1 MQTDQILILAI
12 LACTVGLFLWGRWRH
27 DVVAAAAL
35 LACVAVGLVQA
46 DAAFAGFGHPAV
58 ITVACVLVL
67 SRGLQS
73 SGAVDALTRTVLP
86 SKGGPML
93 SIAALTGL
101 AALLS
106 AFMNNVG
113 ALALLMPVAIQMAR
127 KQNLAP
133 GQVLMPLAFGSIL
146 GGMTTL
152 IGTPPNL
159 IVASFRPQGGETATF
174 AMFDYT
180 PVGAAVAVA
189 GVLLIVLGGW
199 KLVPVRREA
208 AVEGFDPGAYLTEMR
223 VPEGARAVGKTVRE
237 VEAVL
242 EKHDAQVIGMVQAE
256 LRVHA
261 PHPTRVV
268 RAGDV
273 LVVEVDADALSEV
286 LSSLGLKL
294 EEDVPQKREDEDA
307 KETLEDVGDPAPDAD
322 TPRAGRPVASK
333 SRAPVVERTPAEGA
347 ASDETGSE
355 GETAETPEKPEEK
368 VDAARTPHADI
379 LLQEIA
385 VMPGSSLSGRS
396 ASDLDLRTRYSINVL
411 AISRAGHRSRRRL
424 RSQPFKEGDLL
435 LVQGTQASIAGFA
448 ADAGAVPLAERA
460 LRMPDRRKALTAT
473 AILLLAIAAAAFGLM
488 PAAVAF
494 ALGVV
499 ASVVLRTVPAREV
512 YTAIDWPVLVLLA
525 ALIPVAGA
533 MESTGT
539 ADLIARVLFE
549 SVAQGHPVIGLALIL
564 VVTMTLSDLMNNAA
578 TAAVM
583 CPIAIGAAST
593 LGVSADPFLMAVAVG
608 ASCAFLTPIGHQN
621 NTLILGPGG
630 FRFGDYWRL
639 GLPVQLVV
647 LVVAMPMLLLVWPL

>member
-1 MQTDQILILAI
+1 MQTDQILILVI
-12 LACTVGLFLWGRWRH
+12 LTCTVGLFRWGRGRP
-27 DVVAAAAL
+27 DRVAGASL
-35 LACVAVGLVQA
+35 LACVAVGLVGA
-46 DAAFAGFGHPAV
+46 DQAFAGFGHPAV

-67 SRGLQS
+67 SRGLQT
-73 SGAVDALTRTVLP
+73 SGAVDALTRVVLP
-86 SKGGPML
+86 RNAGPML
-93 SIAALTGL
+93 SIAALTFL

-127 KQNLAP
+127 KQGLAP

-159 IVASFRPQGGETATF
+159 IVSGFREEAGGAPF
-174 AMFDYT
+174 SMFDYT

-189 GVLLIVLGGW
+189 GVLLLVLGGW

-208 AVEGFDPGAYLTEMR
+208 AVEGFDPGAYLTELR

-237 VEAVL
+237 IEAML
-242 EKHDAQVIGMVQAE
+242 EAIDAQVIGMVQAE

-261 PHPTRVV
+261 PKPSRGV

-273 LVVEVDADALSEV
+273 LVVEADADTLGEV
-286 LSSLGLKL
+286 LSSLGVRL
-294 EEDVPQKREDEDA
+294 EEDVSHEDDADADAADDPEDDGRDRDEPA
-307 KETLEDVGDPAPDAD
+307 AGRRGDPARSAPRPGHSGEPDDDA
-322 TPRAGRPVASK
+322 T
-333 SRAPVVERTPAEGA
+333 A
-347 ASDETGSE
+347 ASDTTE
-355 GETAETPEKPEEK
+355 P
-368 VDAARTPHADI
+368 ARTPHADVV
-379 LLQEIA
+379 LQEIA
-385 VMPGSSLSGRS
+385 VLPGSGLAGRS
-396 ASDLDLRTRYSINVL
+396 ATDLGLRTRYSINVL

-424 RSQPFKEGDLL
+424 RTQMFQDGDLL
-435 LVQGTQASIAGFA
+435 LVQGTQAAISGFA
-448 ADAGAVPLAERA
+448 SEFGGVPLAERA
-460 LRMPDRRKALTAT
+460 LRMPDRRKALTASLIMLGAIVAT
-473 AILLLAIAAAAFGLM
+473 AVGLL

-494 ALGVV
+494 AAGVLL
-499 ASVVLRTVPAREV
+499 SMILRTVPPRDV
-512 YTAIDWPVLVLLA
+512 YTAIDWPVVVLLA

-549 SVAQGHPVIGLALIL
+549 TVGRGHPVIGLALIL

-583 CPIAIGAAST
+583 CPIAIGAATT
-593 LGVSADPFLMAVAVG
+593 LGVNADPYLMAVAVG

-639 GLPVQLVV
+639 GLPVQVV
-647 LVVAMPMLLLVWPL
+647 VFAVSIPMLLLVWPL

>member
-1 MQTDQILILAI
+1 MQTDQILILLI
-12 LACTVGLFLWGRWRH
+12 LACTMGLFLWGRWRH
-27 DVVAAAAL
+27 DIIAGASL
-35 LACVAVGLVQA
+35 LACVAVGLVGA
-46 DAAFAGFGHPAV
+46 GEAFAGFGHPAV
-58 ITVACVLVL
+58 ITVASVLVL
-67 SRGLQS
+67 SRGLQT
-73 SGAVDALTRTVLP
+73 SGAVDALTRVVLP
-86 SKGGPML
+86 GKAGPML

-101 AALLS
+101 ATVLS

-127 KQNLAP
+127 KQALAP

-159 IVASFRPQGGETATF
+159 IVSGFRQEAGGAPF
-174 AMFDYT
+174 SMFDYT

-189 GVLLIVLGGW
+189 GVLLLVLGGW

-208 AVEGFDPGAYLTEMR
+208 AVEGFDPGAYLTELR

-237 VEAVL
+237 IEATL
-242 EKHDAQVIGMVQAE
+242 EAFDAQVIGMVQAE

-261 PHPTRVV
+261 PNPSRVV

-273 LVVEVDADALSEV
+273 LVVEADADTLGEV
-286 LSSLGLKL
+286 LSSLGVRL
-294 EEDVPQKREDEDA
+294 EEDVPHENDGEADAQDDEDDA
-307 KETLEDVGDPAPDAD
+307 ADGDRPESGPVTGRRRDPAPGARRRTRTGEPDPEHADASD
-322 TPRAGRPVASK
+322 TPEP
-333 SRAPVVERTPAEGA
+333 
-347 ASDETGSE
+347 
-355 GETAETPEKPEEK
+355 
-368 VDAARTPHADI
+368 ARTPHADVV
-379 LLQEIA
+379 LQEIA
-385 VMPGSSLSGRS
+385 VLPGSGLAGRS
-396 ASDLDLRTRYSINVL
+396 ATDLGLRARYSINVL

-424 RSQPFKEGDLL
+424 RTQAFQDGDLL
-435 LVQGTQASIAGFA
+435 LVQGTQAAISGFA
-448 ADAGAVPLAERA
+448 SEFGGVPLAERA
-460 LRMPDRRKALTAT
+460 LRMPDRRKALTASLIMLG
-473 AILLLAIAAAAFGLM
+473 AIVATTSGLF

-494 ALGVV
+494 AAGVV
-499 ASVVLRTVPAREV
+499 LSMILRTVPPRDV
-512 YTAIDWPVLVLLA
+512 YTAIDWPVVVLLA

-549 SVAQGHPVIGLALIL
+549 TVGRGHPVIGLALIL

-583 CPIAIGAAST
+583 CPIAIGAASA
-593 LGVSADPFLMAVAVG
+593 LGVNADPYLMAVAVG

-639 GLPVQLVV
+639 GLPVQLLV
-647 LVVAMPMLLLVWPL
+647 LAVSIPMLLLVWPL